1 LAQLEVASIGLVAQ
15 IARMFR
21 GIIAAALVVAS
32 TAAEPAIAERASVQT
47 ETYSLRLSDD
57 WAEAPSTDAEQRTFV
72 SRSRDVRLV
81 VSSMQ
86 AAIPAD
92 RFEEIAR
99 FVIGRR
105 LELEHQFAAARGQSA
120 MINGPVVI
128 SESWGTSMS
137 YTGSY
142 SGGRQFS
149 YSGSVTGTQ
158 VLNLYLESETL
169 SHQQLIDLS
178 AEVASGLDFTF

>member
-1 LAQLEVASIGLVAQ
+1 
-15 IARMFR
+15 M
-21 GIIAAALVVAS
+21 
-32 TAAEPAIAERASVQT
+32 QT

-57 WAEAPSTDAEQRTFV
+57 WVEAPSTDAEQRTFLSQ
-72 SRSRDVRLV
+72 SREVRLV
-81 VSSMQ
+81 VSSMP

-99 FVIGRR
+99 FVVERR
-105 LELEHQFAAARGQSA
+105 IELERQFAAERGQRASIA
-120 MINGPVVI
+120 GPVVI

-137 YTGSY
+137 YTGAY

-149 YSGSVTGTQ
+149 YSGSVTPTQ

-169 SHQQLIDLS
+169 SHQQLMDVS
-178 AEVASGLDFTF
+178 MEVASGLDFTF

>member
-1 LAQLEVASIGLVAQ
+1 
-15 IARMFR
+15 
-21 GIIAAALVVAS
+21 
-32 TAAEPAIAERASVQT
+32 
-47 ETYSLRLSDD
+47 
-57 WAEAPSTDAEQRTFV
+57 
-72 SRSRDVRLV
+72 
-81 VSSMQ
+81 
-86 AAIPAD
+86 
-92 RFEEIAR
+92 
-99 FVIGRR
+99 
-105 LELEHQFAAARGQSA
+105 

-169 SHQQLIDLS
+169 SHQQLIDVS